1 MSIFGRDDKASK
13 DYGDR
18 GVDPKL
24 LELIVC
30 PITKDT
36 LVYDKKN
43 NLLISEKVGLAFPI
57 KDGVPIMLIEDAIQ
71 IEQ

>member
-1 MSIFGRDDKASK
+1 MSVFGKGGKGVK

-36 LVYDKKN
+36 LVYDKEN
-43 NLLISEKVGLAFPI
+43 NLLISEKVGLAFSI
-57 KDGVPIMLIEDAIQ
+57 KDGVPIMLVEKAIQ
-71 IEQ
+71 VE